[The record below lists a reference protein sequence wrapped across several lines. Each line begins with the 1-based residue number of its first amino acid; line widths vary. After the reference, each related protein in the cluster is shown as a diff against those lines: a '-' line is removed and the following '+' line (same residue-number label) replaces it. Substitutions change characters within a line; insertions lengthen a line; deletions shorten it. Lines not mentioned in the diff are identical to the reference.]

1 MLNTLG
7 RNFGFEVDTD
17 ASNVLALP
25 GVARVGDT
33 LVQFQGA
40 ALTYSDMCVFD
51 TNVDRYQNVLL
62 YLYRGTDGGVDMT
75 RAVSDVAGSQ
85 RALTLPNMIDSSGF
99 PLGMFQFHKLDAT
112 TIGLKTYYII

>member
-1 MLNTLG
+1 MLTTLG

-17 ASNVLALP
+17 ASNVSALP

-40 ALTYSDMCVFD
+40 ALTYTDMCVFD
-51 TNVDRYQNVLL
+51 TNIDRYQNVLL
-62 YLYRGTDGGVDMT
+62 YLCRGADGGVDMT

-85 RALTLPNMIDSSGF
+85 RALTLPNMIDSSGY
-99 PLGMFQFHKLDAT
+99 PLGMFTFYKQDAT
-112 TIGLKTYYII
+112 TIDLKIYYQI